1 MCDKF
6 TDVLKCIELRPRTG
20 GVAEFSFPASAVAQV
35 DRLSEENPD
44 LSQSFAL
51 LVNDMLNDFPVPE
64 YRDTFNSRVCI

>member
-1 MCDKF
+1 MA
-6 TDVLKCIELRPRTG
+6 ELC
-20 GVAEFSFPASAVAQV
+20 FPASAVAQV

-64 YRDTFNSRVCI
+64 YRDQIQKDFLWQLST

>member
-1 MCDKF
+1 MA
-6 TDVLKCIELRPRTG
+6 ELC
-20 GVAEFSFPASAVAQV
+20 FPASAVAQV

-64 YRDTFNSRVCI
+64 YRDPIQ

>member
-1 MCDKF
+1 MA
-6 TDVLKCIELRPRTG
+6 ELC
-20 GVAEFSFPASAVAQV
+20 FPASAVAQV

-64 YRDTFNSRVCI
+64 YRYHSGSRRRARDIL